1 MTVIQLQYEVPPRT
15 SITDLK
21 SRLQKQ
27 VPLHQEGAKTVDR
40 AYYDTV
46 DWRLHGSGSVL
57 ELDSSEDQTR
67 LVWRALGTA
76 DSLGS
81 LVLKKPPRFVWDFP
95 TGSMRERLE
104 PILEM
109 RALVAQATVRS
120 RVQALQWQNKDGK
133 TVLRAF
139 LEEDRLLDT
148 KTGKTR
154 RMGKRLRIV
163 PIKGYPK
170 PLRQV
175 QKLVD
180 DDLGLAPASE
190 DPMLMALRVLG
201 KQPAGHSSKLDIR
214 LEPDMRADAA
224 AKRVLETLLDAME
237 ANETGTKSDLDS
249 EFLHDF
255 RVAVR
260 RTRSALSQI
269 KGVLPQRILE
279 RFQPDFGW
287 LGQVT
292 GPTRDMHVYL
302 LKFDD
307 YRDSLPANAQ
317 ADLGPLHDF
326 LVAHQKTEHREL
338 VRQVNLPR
346 YGKLVR
352 EWRKYLESPLPTR
365 ASAAVPNAGRPILDV
380 ASERIWK
387 VYRRVIR
394 EGQAITPASPAED
407 LHELRKTCKKL
418 RYLMEFFQNLY
429 PTKEIKALIKALK
442 VLQDNLGDFQ
452 DLEVQAANLTH
463 FGQEMVKEGVV
474 PPQTLMAM
482 GILVDG
488 LAKRQHQ
495 AREEFAARF
504 GQFAAEDV
512 RAQFQAL
519 FAAPAQAAA

>member
-1 MTVIQLQYEVPPRT
+1 MTVKQLQYELPSRT
-15 SITDLK
+15 SIAALK
-21 SRLQKQ
+21 SRLETQ
-27 VPLHQEGAKTVDR
+27 VPLRQEGAKTVER

-46 DWRLHGSGSVL
+46 DWRLHASGSVL
-57 ELDSSEDQTR
+57 ELDSSEGQTR
-67 LVWRALGTA
+67 MVWRALGTA
-76 DSLGS
+76 DALGS
-81 LVLKKPPRFVWDFP
+81 LVLKQPPRFVWDFP

-104 PILEM
+104 PVLEM
-109 RALVAQATVRS
+109 RALVAQAKVRS
-120 RVQALQWQNKDGK
+120 RVHALQWKNKEGK
-133 TVLRAF
+133 IILRAF
-139 LEEDRLLDT
+139 LEDDRLLDGQ
-148 KTGKTR
+148 TGKTR
-154 RMGKRLRIV
+154 QMGKRLRIV
-163 PIKGYPK
+163 PIRGYPK
-170 PLRQV
+170 PLRQME
-175 QKLVD
+175 KLIGD
-180 DDLGLAPASE
+180 ELRLTPASE
-190 DPMLMALRVLG
+190 DPMLIALRVLG
-201 KQPAGHSSKLDIR
+201 KQPAGYSSKLDIR

-224 AKRVLETLLDAME
+224 ARRILATLLDAIE
-237 ANETGTKSDLDS
+237 ANEAGTKSDLDS

-307 YRDSLPANAQ
+307 YRDSLPPNTQ

-326 LVAHQKTEHREL
+326 LVSHQKTEHREL
-338 VRQVNLPR
+338 VKQVNLPR
-346 YGKLVR
+346 YRKLVR
-352 EWRKYLESPLPTR
+352 EWRKYLESPVSTR
-365 ASAAVPNAGRPILDV
+365 ASAAVPNAGRPVLDV

-394 EGQAITPASPAED
+394 EGRAITPGSPAED

-429 PTKEIKALIKALK
+429 PPKEIKALIKALK
-442 VLQDNLGDFQ
+442 ILQDNLGDFQ

-463 FGQEMVKEGVV
+463 FSQQMVKEGEV

-488 LAKRQHQ
+488 LARRQHQ

-504 GQFAAEDV
+504 GQFAEEQI
-512 RAQFQAL
+512 RGQFQAL